1 MIKAI
6 ILFTKVAIATL
17 VALLMTSCKYAV
29 DFGDGIKG
37 SGNITTE
44 TRTITED
51 FKKIEVNYGIEV
63 IVEQSDNKSIVVKA
77 DDNLQK
83 HITTKV
89 VNGVLKVSSDHGYNS
104 TTTPT
109 VTVQMPIINGLE
121 ATAGSQITSKNTI
134 VSTLL
139 AVKSS
144 SGSEINLSVEAD
156 DISAESTS
164 GSTIGLRGK
173 ALKLDTSSSSGSN
186 INAKNLMANQVD
198 AQATSGSSTD
208 ISPIVTMKAK
218 ASSGSSINYHK
229 TPKTI
234 SKEETSGGSVSEN

>member
-6 ILFTKVAIATL
+6 ILLTKVAIVTL
-17 VALLMTSCKYAV
+17 VALTMTSCKFSL

-44 TRTITED
+44 TRTINED
-51 FKKIEVNYGIEV
+51 FKKIVVNYGIEV
-63 IVEQSDNKSIVVKA
+63 VVEQSNSKSLVVKA

-89 VNGVLKVSSDHGYNS
+89 ENGVLKISSDESYNS
-104 TTTPT
+104 TETPI
-109 VTVQMPIINGLE
+109 VTIQMPIINGLE
-121 ATAGSQITSKNTI
+121 AAAGSKITSKNTLI
-134 VSTLL
+134 TSLI

-156 DISAESTS
+156 DISIESTS
-164 GSTIGLRGK
+164 GSTIEVRGK
-173 ALKLDTSSSSGSN
+173 ALKLDTSSSSGSD
-186 INAKNLMANQVD
+186 IDAQKLFANQVD

-208 ISPIVTMKAK
+208 VSPIVSLKGK
-218 ASSGSSINYHK
+218 ASSGSSINYYK
-229 TPKTI
+229 TPKTL
-234 SKEETSGGSVSEN
+234 SKEATSGGSVSKE

>member
-6 ILFTKVAIATL
+6 ILFTKVAIVTL
-17 VALLMTSCKYAV
+17 VALLMTSCKYTV

-37 SGNITTE
+37 NGKITTQ
-44 TRTITED
+44 TRTIKED
-51 FKKIEVNYGIEV
+51 FKKIEVDYGIEV
-63 IVEQSDNKSIVVKA
+63 VVEQSNTKSVVVKA
-77 DDNLQK
+77 DENLQQ

-89 VNGVLKVSSDHGYNS
+89 ENGVLKVSSDHGYNS
-104 TTTPT
+104 TESPV

-121 ATAGSQITSKNTI
+121 ATAGSKITSKNTLI
-134 VSTLL
+134 TGLI

-156 DISAESTS
+156 DISLESTS
-164 GSTIGLRGK
+164 GSSIDVRGK
-173 ALKLDTSSSSGSN
+173 ALKLDTSSSSGSD
-186 INAKNLMANQVD
+186 IDAQNLMANQVD

-218 ASSGSSINYHK
+218 ASSGASIDYYK

-234 SKEETSGGSVSEN
+234 TKEETSGGSVSEN